1 MPWKF
6 RSVWWIRSGGP
17 VAQSRSGVESKWSW
31 FSEGE
36 DHQDTRHFPSRRK
49 RALSYFF
56 LLFGTLWLLRA
67 PGIILVKD
75 SSLLFQQTLY
85 MLPTNAICR
94 SLIKKRR
101 KPVSRDEF
109 YNRNDIRN
117 KINNISKLSSQLLII
132 SMYIVFKNIR

>member
-1 MPWKF
+1 M
-6 RSVWWIRSGGP
+6 
-17 VAQSRSGVESKWSW
+17 
-31 FSEGE
+31 
-36 DHQDTRHFPSRRK
+36 
-49 RALSYFF
+49 
-56 LLFGTLWLLRA
+56 
-67 PGIILVKD
+67 KD

-132 SMYIVFKNIR
+132 SMYIVFKNIT